1 MSEKAFSFLDMPDR
15 STKPRVDGMTMCID
29 QGLGLDYTK
38 DLLSLCS
45 EYIDLWKLGWATTQL
60 QSSDLVKAK
69 IQLLRSHDISICNGG
84 TLLELSE
91 HQDKAELLFDEMVNL
106 GYDSAE
112 ISSGSLDIDS
122 DRVTALIQ
130 SAKSRNL
137 RVFCEVGKKLVE
149 NDLNSKEYNSGHEV
163 CHDTNTHENTDH
175 DNKEDCEAAGHK
187 WMGDST
193 IVADDDEEAFEYD
206 PHSWLNPQAFKAQM
220 NVVLDAL
227 VTKFPAGEADF
238 KANAKAYGAQLD
250 LLDVAFT
257 EAFGTGGSCT
267 TNKKIVANHNAYAYI
282 AQKYDIDILT
292 VHGLDPEGEP
302 SVEDIAEVVE
312 QIKEDA
318 ITVLYVEEYT
328 DQSAVAAIVDETG
341 VEVEILYT
349 MELPPKD
356 SNDNYLTLMAK
367 NLASLVKGMGC

>member
-1 MSEKAFSFLDMPDR
+1 MYILGISAF
-15 STKPRVDGMTMCID
+15 
-29 QGLGLDYTK
+29 Y
-38 DLLSLCS
+38 
-45 EYIDLWKLGWATTQL
+45 
-60 QSSDLVKAK
+60 
-69 IQLLRSHDISICNGG
+69 H
-84 TLLELSE
+84 
-91 HQDKAELLFDEMVNL
+91 
-106 GYDSAE
+106 DSAACLLKDGE
-112 ISSGSLDIDS
+112 
-122 DRVTALIQ
+122 
-130 SAKSRNL
+130 
-137 RVFCEVGKKLVE
+137 
-149 NDLNSKEYNSGHEV
+149 
-163 CHDTNTHENTDH
+163 
-175 DNKEDCEAAGHK
+175 
-187 WMGDST
+187 
-193 IVADDDEEAFEYD
+193 IVADGGEEAFEYD

-312 QIKEDA
+312 QIKEDD